1 MRQCKNARAVSVSS
15 KCETALALRWRIGG
29 AVALGCLGPGLG
41 GLDLTIARR
50 CVGDER
56 AEQLMRGCSHLL
68 DSALESGLIG
78 LGRPRKAAQLAD
90 EAARGRVD
98 LLLGRG

>member
-15 KCETALALRWRIGG
+15 KCETAL
-29 AVALGCLGPGLG
+29 ALGCLGPGLG

-90 EAARGRVD
+90 ELERGRVD
-98 LLLGRG
+98 LLLGRGWLEVVQSL